1 MEDIKNQRLKV
12 AQKFEGLTLYK
23 RASSFAQLLS
33 FWENFLTPVQLSLSL
48 KPYTYHSHIVL
59 IITIRKPKN

>member
-33 FWENFLTPVQLSLSL
+33 FWENFLTPV
-48 KPYTYHSHIVL
+48 
-59 IITIRKPKN
+59 